1 MVQKVIN
8 YGDLVSYLK
17 KREISAQDAIDIIQK
32 STPEAQEDNKRFN
45 WKMLR
50 FTMFLWKRIEQEKKG
65 NLWSKTDTAKEVV
78 NSKNYKDMYQAF
90 NSLRLNPEK
99 EAKNLFKL
107 VTDPRQKPYFKSRY
121 FVYERTKKTIPQG
134 HIDFLMQFP
143 KNP

>member
-121 FVYERTKKTIPQG
+121 FVYERTKKTIPQD